1 MLVETESHINCV
13 HLPQDSVCS
22 VCSRMWHRYVNI
34 LPRFVLSTFIIVFPC
49 ASVTRLHT
57 SPLATF
63 ASCAHCWFRTIHKML
78 TYPPYSHLQHISHI
92 FTIQQQQQQ
101 TAQRGS
107 QNPISTRK
115 LESARVAPC
124 CNSHWRNSHHH
135 SEAVETTD
143 VEHADH
149 VKALC
154 GIFGEPFLC
163 DPRCL
168 WSDYVR
174 LHHVFAFAVNDNA
187 WESLMCS
194 SVAWWGKRL
203 NHVEP
208 IFGGICGRV
217 Q

>member
-92 FTIQQQQQQ
+92 FTIQQQQQ

-143 VEHADH
+143 VEQ
-149 VKALC
+149 C
-154 GIFGEPFLC
+154 GSCQGTVRHFSRTIPM
-163 DPRCL
+163 
-168 WSDYVR
+168 WSTLLVVR
-174 LHHVFAFAVNDNA
+174 LCQIASCIRV
-187 WESLMCS
+187 CS
-194 SVAWWGKRL
+194 QWQRMKIIDV
-203 NHVEP
+203 
-208 IFGGICGRV
+208 
-217 Q
+217 